1 MPDSIFP
8 TLRRADSEIRLRFRS
23 LESLADVANLL
34 EIPPRYL
41 RDILYRRGDRTQ
53 YRRFEIRKRSGGV
66 RAIAAPPAALAVLQ
80 SKLNHALQLAY
91 RQKRSAHGFIRGRS
105 ILTNADPHVGK
116 RWVLNVD
123 IKDFFPSINFGRVRG
138 VLMARPYSMPAK
150 AATIIAQL
158 CTDDNQLP
166 QGAPTSPILSNL
178 VCAKLDGDLEALAK
192 RHRLT

>member
-1 MPDSIFP
+1 
-8 TLRRADSEIRLRFRS
+8 
-23 LESLADVANLL
+23 
-34 EIPPRYL
+34 
-41 RDILYRRGDRTQ
+41 
-53 YRRFEIRKRSGGV
+53 
-66 RAIAAPPAALAVLQ
+66 
-80 SKLNHALQLAY
+80 
-91 RQKRSAHGFIRGRS
+91 
-105 ILTNADPHVGK
+105 
-116 RWVLNVD
+116 
-123 IKDFFPSINFGRVRG
+123 VRG